1 MEMSVKVENMG
12 MIRKKKIDSEV
23 SKQLAI
29 LIKTLIYPSFTH
41 LISLCIPQHTATL
54 LDQTQGLQH

>member
-12 MIRKKKIDSEV
+12 MIKKKIDSEV

>member
-12 MIRKKKIDSEV
+12 MIKKIDSEV